1 MGYRSNVCIAIAFD
15 SVPKMQSFL
24 TARKLN
30 GTWKYSDYASLDEWT
45 VGHGDDFGILC
56 FEAEDVKW
64 YDDYEDVK
72 WFKGIREDAVDNFGA
87 NAKQLRIGEDTNDVE
102 EEWYGDDDRLADVLN
117 DYVYM
122 NRYYKKDIETKP
134 VKEVFNETK

>member
-1 MGYRSNVCIAIAFD
+1 MGYRSSVCIAIAFD
-15 SVPKMQSFL
+15 SVTKMQSFL
-24 TARKLN
+24 TARKIKGN
-30 GTWKYSDYASLDEWT
+30 WKQGDFASLDEWT

-64 YDDYEDVK
+64 YPDYPDVQ
-72 WFKGIREDAVDNFGA
+72 WLENVREDAVQNFAA

-102 EEWYGDDDRLADVLN
+102 EEWYGEDDRLADVLN

-134 VKEVFNETK
+134 VKEVMNETK